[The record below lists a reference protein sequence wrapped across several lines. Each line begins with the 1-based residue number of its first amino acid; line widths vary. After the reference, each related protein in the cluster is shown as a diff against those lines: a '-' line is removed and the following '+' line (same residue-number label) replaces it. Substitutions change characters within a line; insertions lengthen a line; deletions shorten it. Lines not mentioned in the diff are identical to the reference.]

1 MSVTSILSKL
11 NQINESNLIS
21 VYVPSAKKEMKFKPI
36 SVRQQKDLIKSGLD
50 GILSGI
56 IISNVINQVITDNS
70 IEKYDFLVVD
80 KIPVILSLRKQSFGS
95 EFVSKQDQNETR
107 YDLDLI
113 LSKDLSYT
121 NIGKT
126 ELSLDNVNIT
136 VTLDVLT
143 LEEDTKINNF
153 QLDKLKKGKEEDI
166 SETVGSLFIYE
177 ILKFVTKLE
186 VNKEEVD
193 MKAYS
198 IKDRLSVVEN
208 IPAELNNKIL
218 EYIQGFRKEEM
229 DYITVDGNTLS
240 IDARLFSKE

>member
-70 IEKYDFLVVD
+70 VEKYDFLVVD

-107 YDLDLI
+107 YDLNLI
-113 LSKDLSYT
+113 LSKDLAYT

-177 ILKFVTKLE
+177 ILKFITKLE

>member
-70 IEKYDFLVVD
+70 VEKYDFLVVD

-113 LSKDLSYT
+113 LSKDLAYT

-126 ELSLDNVNIT
+126 KLSLDNVDIT

-177 ILKFVTKLE
+177 ILKFITKLE

>member
-70 IEKYDFLVVD
+70 VEKYDFLVVD

-95 EFVSKQDQNETR
+95 EFISKQDQNETR

-113 LSKDLSYT
+113 LSKDLAYT

-177 ILKFVTKLE
+177 ILKFITKLE